1 MHPSL
6 QMVAGQL
13 PSEQLDMHLV
23 RVGLGFRSGLG
34 VRSGLGFRSGS
45 GLGLGLGLGLG

>member
-23 RVGLGFRSGLG
+23 RVRVPVRVRVQVRVQVRVRAG
-34 VRSGLGFRSGS
+34 VRVKG
-45 GLGLGLGLGLG
+45 